1 MMVPLEYF
9 WNISLLINL
18 FPTWQK
24 LKKNVII
31 SIGDGVGKWTFYNI
45 LREVVQTCYS
55 YFF

>member
-1 MMVPLEYF
+1 MVPLEYF